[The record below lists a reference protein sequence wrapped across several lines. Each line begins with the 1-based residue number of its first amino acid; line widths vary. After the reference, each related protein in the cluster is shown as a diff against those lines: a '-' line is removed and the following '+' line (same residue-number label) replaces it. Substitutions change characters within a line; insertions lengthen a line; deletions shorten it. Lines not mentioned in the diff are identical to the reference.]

1 MRTDT
6 GRIVHLADYR
16 PTDFV
21 LERVDL
27 TFELD
32 PTETKVEARLIF
44 HRREGVDAKAPLV
57 LDGDDLTMTSL
68 LFDQIE
74 MDPARYTA
82 TPESLVIRD
91 LPESTP
97 FEITVVTM
105 INPEANTQLMGL
117 YRSNGI
123 YCTQCEA
130 EGFRRI
136 TYFPDRPDVLA
147 VYTINIIA
155 DKAANPLLLSNGNF
169 LGGAGF
175 GPDKHFAA
183 WFDPHPKPSY
193 LFALVAGDLGVVE
206 DTFTTMSG
214 REVALK
220 IYVEHGKEPR
230 AAYAMDAL
238 KRSMKWDEEVFGR
251 EYDLDIFMIVAVS
264 DFNMGAMENKGL
276 NIFNDKYVL
285 ADPETATDQDYANI
299 EAIIAHEYFH
309 NWTGNRITCRDWFQ
323 LCLKE
328 GLTVYRDHEFSADMR
343 SRSVKRIAEV
353 RHLRSEQ
360 FPEDAGPLAHPVRP
374 TTYREINN
382 FYTTTVYEKGSEVT
396 RMIATILGRDD
407 FKKGIDLYFERHDGD
422 ASTVEDFI
430 KCFEDASGR
439 DLKQFSLWYHQAGTP
454 QITVSSTYDAS
465 AKTLSL
471 SLEQMIPATPGQS
484 TKEPMHI
491 PLRFALISENGSES
505 TASAIAGGTVSG
517 DVLHLTERAQTFT
530 FAGIGSRPV
539 VSLNRGFSA
548 PVTLHFAQS
557 NDDLIHIARH
567 DSDLFARWQAITDI
581 SLPILTSAA
590 KTAQAGGAIEVEPAF
605 IDALLAVAADEALEP
620 AFRAQ
625 ALSLPSEADVARE
638 LGGNNDPD
646 AIHAGR
652 QAVLSAIAKAGTEVF
667 RTLYAAHAANG
678 AFSPDAAGAGKR
690 ALKNSALSFLS
701 IAEDTPALAAAA
713 YAKADN
719 MTDLSQALT
728 ILAHRFPEADETKAA
743 LATFEARFA
752 ANPLVLDK
760 WFTIQATIPGADALI
775 RVKSLMQSA
784 NFAPTNPNRVRSLIG
799 TFAFSNPTG
808 FNRADGA
815 GYAFYAEQI
824 LAIDPRNPQLAACL
838 LTALRSWRL
847 LEPVRAEHARKAL
860 ESIAAS
866 DALSTDVRDIVERV
880 LKG

>member
-32 PTETKVEARLIF
+32 PTDTKVEARLIF
-44 HRREGVDAKAPLV
+44 HRREGVDASAPLV

-68 LFDQIE
+68 LFDQVE
-74 MDPARYTA
+74 MDKDRYTA
-82 TPESLVIRD
+82 TPESLTIRG
-91 LPESTP
+91 LPAETP
-97 FEITVVTM
+97 FEITITTM

-147 VYTINIIA
+147 VYTVNIIA
-155 DKAANPLLLSNGNF
+155 DKAANPQLLSNGNF

-206 DTFTTMSG
+206 DTFTTMSD
-214 REVALK
+214 REVTLK
-220 IYVEHGKEPR
+220 IYVEHGKEAR

-328 GLTVYRDHEFSADMR
+328 GLTVYRDHEFSADQR

-374 TTYREINN
+374 TTFREINN

-407 FKKGIDLYFERHDGD
+407 FKKGMDLYFERHDGD
-422 ASTVEDFI
+422 AATVEDFV
-430 KCFEDASGR
+430 KCFEEASGR
-439 DLKQFSLWYHQAGTP
+439 DLTQFSLWYHQAGTP
-454 QITVSSTYDAS
+454 QITVSSTFDAA

-471 SLEQMIPATPGQS
+471 SLEQMVAATPGQ
-484 TKEPMHI
+484 TAKEPMHI
-491 PLRFALISENGSES
+491 PLRFSLLTENGAEA
-505 TASAIAGGTVSG
+505 TATAIAGGEVSG
-517 DVLHLTERAQTFT
+517 DVLHLTERSQTFT
-530 FAGIGSRPV
+530 FSGIGARPV

-548 PVTLHFAQS
+548 PVTLHFDQS
-557 NDDLIHIARH
+557 KDDLSHVARH
-567 DSDLFARWQAITDI
+567 DSDLFARWQAITDLA
-581 SLPILTSAA
+581 LPILTAA
-590 KTAQAGGAIEVEPAF
+590 ANAARSGGEVLADAALT
-605 IDALLAVAADEALEP
+605 DALLAIAADESLEP

-625 ALSLPSEADVARE
+625 ALALPSEADIARE
-638 LGGNNDPD
+638 LGSNNDPD

-652 QAVLSAIAKAGTEVF
+652 QAVMAAIAQSGVEIF
-667 RTLYAAHAANG
+667 RTLYATHSATG
-678 AFSPDAAGAGKR
+678 AFTPDAAGAGRR
-690 ALKNSALSFLS
+690 ALKNAALSFLTQ
-701 IAEDTPALAAAA
+701 AENSPALAAEAF
-713 YAKADN
+713 AKADN

-728 ILAHRFPEADETKAA
+728 VLAHRFPDAAESKTA
-743 LATFEARFA
+743 LASFEQRFA
-752 ANPLVLDK
+752 SNALVLDK
-760 WFTIQATIPGADALI
+760 WFAIQATIPGSAALG
-775 RVKSLMQSA
+775 RVQDLMKNPHFIAS
-784 NFAPTNPNRVRSLIG
+784 NPNRVRSLIG

-808 FNRADGA
+808 FNRADGKA
-815 GYAFYAEQI
+815 YQFFAEQI
-824 LAIDPRNPQLAACL
+824 LDIDPRNPQLAARL

-847 LEPVRAEHARKAL
+847 LEPVRAEHARSAL
-860 ESIAAS
+860 TAIEAAGN
-866 DALSTDVRDIVERV
+866 LSTDVSDIVERI